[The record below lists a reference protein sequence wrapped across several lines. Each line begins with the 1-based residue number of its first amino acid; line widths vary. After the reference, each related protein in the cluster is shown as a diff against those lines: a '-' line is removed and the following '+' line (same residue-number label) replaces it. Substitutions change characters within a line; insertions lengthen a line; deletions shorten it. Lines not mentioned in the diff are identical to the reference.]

1 MVYMKRVLKVG
12 DKIYSQS
19 LQHFSATYWKNF
31 PQREQFLL
39 QHLKDKINFDF
50 FRHEV
55 IHSIDDILKES
66 KRLTKF
72 LKDKDFDFL
81 FVDNPFSALIIESNV
96 KIPIIFDC
104 IDWYD
109 EMYLKE
115 YGVDKSYYLLRVG
128 LLEILERANKVIAQ
142 SPVILES
149 LKQWGL
155 KTKDYIV
162 IPNGFE
168 QDLFYPFPEKDN
180 SRFKEKLSK
189 KYKLNLKGKKIVVYT
204 GKLSKWYE
212 NIKIIAEAIE
222 EGQVFF
228 IVGDGPLLKEIP
240 NRTNIIKV
248 GAVPLSEVPKYTN
261 IADVLVFPVDVDCSP
276 IAISEYL
283 AVGKPIVMGKGR
295 MEWLLKNGK
304 TGYMVDNNVY
314 AWRKGILSAIENKT
328 ITKSFNLKLSKNL
341 SWDYLAQKMVNFIN
355 KKNQ

>member
-1 MVYMKRVLKVG
+1 MKRVLKVG

-19 LQHFSATYWKNF
+19 LQHFVPSYLQGF

-39 QHLKDKINFDF
+39 KHMKDKIKFDF
-50 FRHEV
+50 SRHKV
-55 IHSIDDILKES
+55 IHNVADVIRES
-66 KRLTKF
+66 KRLTK
-72 LKDKDFDFL
+72 LLEGNSFDFI
-81 FVDNPFSALIIESNV
+81 FVDNPFSALIIENTI

-128 LLEILERANKVIAQ
+128 LLEVLERASKVIVQ
-142 SPVILES
+142 SPIILES
-149 LKQWGL
+149 LKHWGL
-155 KTKDYIV
+155 KTKDYTV

-168 QDLFYPFPEKDN
+168 KELFYPYPEKKN
-180 SRFKEKLSK
+180 RRFKEKLSK
-189 KYKLNLKGKKIVVYT
+189 KYKLDFKGKKIVVYT

-222 EGQVFF
+222 DNQIFF
-228 IVGDGPLLKEIP
+228 VVGDGPLLNEIP
-240 NRTNIIKV
+240 NRANIIKV
-248 GAVPLSEVPKYTN
+248 GAVLLSEVPKYTN

-295 MEWLLKNGK
+295 MEWLLRNGR
-304 TGYMVDNNVY
+304 TGYMVDNNVN
-314 AWRKGILSAIENKT
+314 AWKKGILSAIQNKT
-328 ITKSFNLKLSKNL
+328 RIKSFNLKLSKNL
-341 SWDYLAQKMVNFIN
+341 NWDYLAQKMVNFIN
-355 KKNQ
+355 KKIQ